1 MGSIKSF
8 EPEKL
13 VVGIMYTDED
23 HFRRVT
29 DLLTSVFGNTDAE
42 TEEYSFSDYSGY
54 YDAEMDGRVM
64 KRFVSFERLMDPSA
78 LSEIKVKTNS
88 IEDKMSVS
96 GNRRVNIDPCLLS
109 HGRFVMATTKGAS
122 FRVPL
127 SEGIYADLS
136 LVYSRGEWTD
146 FFWTYA
152 DVRSDRMKAFL
163 SDVRRIYLE
172 QRKVQCPS

>member
-13 VVGIMYTDED
+13 VVGIMYIDED
-23 HFRRVT
+23 HFRSVL
-29 DLLTSVFGNTDAE
+29 DVLTPVFGKTDAE
-42 TEEYSFSDYSGY
+42 TEEYSFSDFSGY
-54 YDAEMDGRVM
+54 YDTEMDGSVM
-64 KRFVSFERLMDPSA
+64 KRFVSFERLVDPSA
-78 LSEIKVKTNS
+78 LSEIKIRTNS
-88 IEDKMSVS
+88 IEDDMSVS

-127 SEGIYADLS
+127 SGGIYADLS
-136 LVYSRGEWTD
+136 LVYSRGEWKD

-152 DVRSDRMKAFL
+152 DVKSDRMKAFL
-163 SDVRRIYLE
+163 SDVRRKYLE
-172 QRKVQCPS
+172 QRKEH

>member
-1 MGSIKSF
+1 MGRIKTF

-13 VVGIMYTDED
+13 VIGIMYTDGD
-23 HFRRVT
+23 HFRSVT
-29 DLLTSVFGNTDAE
+29 DVLTQHFGKADFE

-54 YDAEMDGRVM
+54 YDGEMDGRVM
-64 KRFVSFERLMDPSA
+64 KRFVSFERLVDPSS
-78 LSEIKVKTNS
+78 LSEIKIRTNG
-88 IEDKMSVS
+88 IEDDMSVS

-127 SEGIYADLS
+127 SDGIFADLS

-152 DVRSDRMKAFL
+152 DVKSDRMKRFL

-172 QRKVQCPS
+172 QRKGR